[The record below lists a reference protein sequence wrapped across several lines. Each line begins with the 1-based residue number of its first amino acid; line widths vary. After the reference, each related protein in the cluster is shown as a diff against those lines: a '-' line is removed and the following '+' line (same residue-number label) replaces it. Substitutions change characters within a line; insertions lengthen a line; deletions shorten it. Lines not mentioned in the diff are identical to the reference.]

1 MGLDRQKNLFTHPFN
16 SYKAWFVLVNL
27 HQISLNFFWSMP
39 KKLKSVQFGSTAW
52 FNDDTVSKVLAKG
65 ALRQV
70 EEIRILRS
78 YELTMRAVSVLLEQ
92 CPNLHI
98 LAEMDGWEG
107 ISQLELLQLRK
118 KIREE
123 NLDLDTFIA

>member
-1 MGLDRQKNLFTHPFN
+1 MKVIGINEDYLVVVPTHSFTYFN
-16 SYKAWFVLVNL
+16 TYV
-27 HQISLNFFWSMP
+27 IYGWSP
-39 KKLKSVQFGSTAW
+39 
-52 FNDDTVSKVLAKG
+52 
-65 ALRQV
+65 RQV

-123 NLDLDTFIA
+123 NLDLDTFIAWSVTG

>member
-1 MGLDRQKNLFTHPFN
+1 MKYSPIFTESAPNIIEFL
-16 SYKAWFVLVNL
+16 LV
-27 HQISLNFFWSMP
+27 HAKI
-39 KKLKSVQFGSTAW
+39 LKSVQFGSTAW
-52 FNDDTVSKVLAKG
+52 FNDDTVAKVLAKG
-65 ALRQV
+65 ALREV

-107 ISQLELLQLRK
+107 INQLELLQLRK

-123 NLDLDTFIA
+123 NLDLDTFIAWSVTG

>member
-1 MGLDRQKNLFTHPFN
+1 M
-16 SYKAWFVLVNL
+16 A
-27 HQISLNFFWSMP
+27 
-39 KKLKSVQFGSTAW
+39 
-52 FNDDTVSKVLAKG
+52 KVLAKG

-107 ISQLELLQLRK
+107 ISQIELLQLRK

-123 NLDLDTFIA
+123 NLDLDTFIAWSVTGWGKGKTNLNVKGSFITTFEMRMISFEILRKSNDTLVMCN